1 MSGTSHGSVAFDV
14 SAFLDRP
21 NFGPYRILIFA
32 LCTLV
37 MTVDGYDVFVVG
49 YVVPA
54 LAQDFGVPL
63 PAITS
68 IFVFQTIGLG
78 LGAYAVSPF
87 ADRFGRRNIILICTA
102 LLGVL
107 TLAGTFATSVG
118 ELAVLRFAASFFFGA
133 VVPNLVAVT
142 SEYCSRRSRP
152 ILVIILFMGY
162 TVGAGGGGS
171 IASALAAQFGWRAAF
186 WMGGLTPLVVVA
198 ILYFLLPES
207 IRFLVLRGGRNNEV
221 ATRLRHIDPA
231 LDLSGTQGFTIHEE
245 QSGAIPVVALF
256 RDGRAPTTLLLWLSY
271 AMNLFVLTFIA
282 SWMPTF
288 LRVFAS
294 VELKQAGAIAALF
307 SLGGIIS
314 PLILGYF
321 IDRHGATRVLAAN
334 YVAAGVSIILIGLWS
349 GDAMLAAIGVFC
361 AGLFVIGGQGGI
373 NALAAM
379 LYPTE
384 MRATGV
390 GWALGAGRVASVFG
404 PMAGGAML
412 AGKWSGPSIFA
423 TISIPIFIAALATV
437 CVRFSR
443 HTDAMA
449 AERTPPPYPPPHA
462 GAGKEGASAIISTN

>member
-1 MSGTSHGSVAFDV
+1 MSGTSPGSVVFDV
-14 SAFLDRP
+14 NAFLDRP
-21 NFGPYRILIFA
+21 KFGAYRILIFA

-63 PAITS
+63 PAVTS

-118 ELAVLRFAASFFFGA
+118 ELAVLRFVASFFFGA
-133 VVPNLVAVT
+133 VVPNLVAL
-142 SEYCSRRSRP
+142 SSRYCSRRR
-152 ILVIILFMGY
+152 
-162 TVGAGGGGS
+162 
-171 IASALAAQFGWRAAF
+171 R
-186 WMGGLTPLVVVA
+186 
-198 ILYFLLPES
+198 
-207 IRFLVLRGGRNNEV
+207 
-221 ATRLRHIDPA
+221 
-231 LDLSGTQGFTIHEE
+231 TIHEE
-245 QSGAIPVVALF
+245 TSGAIPMIALF
-256 RDGRAPTTLLLWLSY
+256 RDGRTPTTLLLWLSY

-288 LRVFAS
+288 LRVFAG

-307 SLGGIIS
+307 SLGGIVS
-314 PLILGYF
+314 PLLLGYF

-334 YVAAGVSIILIGLWS
+334 YLAAGVSIILIGLWS

-390 GWALGAGRVASVFG
+390 GWALGAGRLASVV
-404 PMAGGAML
+404 
-412 AGKWSGPSIFA
+412 GPS
-423 TISIPIFIAALATV
+423 
-437 CVRFSR
+437 
-443 HTDAMA
+443 
-449 AERTPPPYPPPHA
+449 
-462 GAGKEGASAIISTN
+462 

>member
-1 MSGTSHGSVAFDV
+1 MSGTSHGSAVFDV

-21 NFGPYRILIFA
+21 KFGAHRILIFA

-49 YVVPA
+49 YLVPA

-63 PAITS
+63 PAVTS

-78 LGAYAVSPF
+78 LGAYAVSPL

-107 TLAGTFATSVG
+107 TLAGTLATSVG

-142 SEYCSRRSRP
+142 SEYCSARSRP

-186 WMGGLTPLVVVA
+186 WMGGLTPLMVVA
-198 ILYFLLPES
+198 LLYVLLPES
-207 IRFLVLRGGRNNEV
+207 IRFMVLKGDRNDQV
-221 ATRLRHIDPA
+221 AARLRRIDPA
-231 LDLSGTQGFTIHEE
+231 LDLSGTQSFTIREE
-245 QSGAIPVVALF
+245 KSGATPVIALF
-256 RDGRAPTTLLLWLSY
+256 RDGRAPATLLLWLSY

-288 LRVFAS
+288 LRVFAG

-307 SLGGIIS
+307 SLGGIVS

-321 IDRHGATRVLAAN
+321 IDRHGATRVLSAN
-334 YVAAGVSIILIGLWS
+334 YVAAGVSIVLIGLTS
-349 GDAMLAAIGVFC
+349 ADATLAAIGVFC

-373 NALAAM
+373 NALASM

-412 AGKWSGPSIFA
+412 RGQWSAGSIFA
-423 TISIPIFIAALATV
+423 TVSVPVFIAALATI
-437 CVRFSR
+437 CVRFS
-443 HTDAMA
+443 HHAGTAPA
-449 AERTPPPYPPPHA
+449 NPHA
-462 GAGKEGASAIISTN
+462 VAGGPAVIGTN

>member
-1 MSGTSHGSVAFDV
+1 MSGSPDGSVAFDV
-14 SAFLDRP
+14 SEFLDRP
-21 NFGPYRILIFA
+21 RFGAYRILIFA

-37 MTVDGYDVFVVG
+37 MAVDGYDVFVVG
-49 YVVPA
+49 YLVPA
-54 LAQDFGVPL
+54 LAQDFGVAL
-63 PAITS
+63 SAVTS

-102 LLGVL
+102 LFGLL
-107 TLAGTFATSVG
+107 TLAGTLATSTG
-118 ELAVLRFAASFFFGA
+118 ELAGLRFVASFFFGA

-171 IASALAAQFGWRAAF
+171 IAAALAAQFGWRAAF
-186 WMGGLTPLVVVA
+186 WMGGLAPLLVVA
-198 ILYFLLPES
+198 LLYVLLPES
-207 IRFLVLRGGRNNEV
+207 IRFMVLKGNRGAEV
-221 ATRLRHIDPA
+221 TALLRRIESA
-231 LDLSGTQGFTIHEE
+231 VQLSGTQSFTIGEDN
-245 QSGAIPVVALF
+245 SGAMPVVALF
-256 RDGRAPTTLLLWLSY
+256 RHGRAPATLLLWLSY

-288 LRVFAS
+288 LQVFAG
-294 VELKQAGAIAALF
+294 EDLKQAGAIAALF
-307 SLGGIIS
+307 SLGGIVS
-314 PLILGYF
+314 PLVLGYF
-321 IDRHGATRVLAAN
+321 IDRYGATRVLAAN
-334 YVAAGVSIILIGLWS
+334 YVAAGISIILIGLA
-349 GDAMLAAIGVFC
+349 GADATLAAIGVFC

-373 NALAAM
+373 NALASM

-412 AGKWSGPSIFA
+412 KDQWSAASTFA
-423 TISIPIFIAALATV
+423 TISMPVFIAALATI

-443 HTDAMA
+443 RPGTALADRSAVL
-449 AERTPPPYPPPHA
+449 
-462 GAGKEGASAIISTN
+462 EGRPAIETS

>member
-1 MSGTSHGSVAFDV
+1 MGGNMSGSPDGSVAFDV
-14 SAFLDRP
+14 GEFLDRP
-21 NFGPYRILIFA
+21 RFGGYRILIFT

-37 MTVDGYDVFVVG
+37 MAVDGYDVFVVG
-49 YVVPA
+49 YLVPA

-63 PAITS
+63 SAVTS

-102 LLGVL
+102 LLGLL
-107 TLAGTFATSVG
+107 TLAGTLATSTG
-118 ELAVLRFAASFFFGA
+118 ELAALRFVASFFFGA

-198 ILYFLLPES
+198 LLYVLLPES
-207 IRFLVLRGGRNNEV
+207 IRFMVLKGDRSDEV
-221 ATRLRHIDPA
+221 MAHLRRIDPA
-231 LDLSGTQGFTIHEE
+231 LQLSGPYAFSMREE
-245 QSGAIPVVALF
+245 NSGAMPVVALF
-256 RDGRAPTTLLLWLSY
+256 RHGRAPTTLLLWLSY

-288 LRVFAS
+288 LRVFAG
-294 VELKQAGAIAALF
+294 VDLKQAGAIAALF
-307 SLGGIIS
+307 SLGGILS
-314 PLILGYF
+314 PLALGYF

-334 YVAAGVSIILIGLWS
+334 YVAAGISIILIGLA
-349 GDAMLAAIGVFC
+349 GADARLAAIGVFC

-373 NALAAM
+373 NALASM

-412 AGKWSGPSIFA
+412 KGQWSAAAIFA
-423 TISIPIFIAALATV
+423 TTSVPVFIAALATI

-443 HTDAMA
+443 RPGTALADRNAVV
-449 AERTPPPYPPPHA
+449 
-462 GAGKEGASAIISTN
+462 EGRPAVGTS

>member
-1 MSGTSHGSVAFDV
+1 MSGTSHGSAVFDV

-21 NFGPYRILIFA
+21 KFGAYRILIFA

-49 YVVPA
+49 YLVPA

-63 PAITS
+63 PAVTS

-87 ADRFGRRNIILICTA
+87 ADRFGRRNIILVCTA

-107 TLAGTFATSVG
+107 TLAGTLATSVG

-142 SEYCSRRSRP
+142 SEYCSARSRP

-171 IASALAAQFGWRAAF
+171 IASAVAAQFGWRAAF
-186 WMGGLTPLVVVA
+186 WMGGLIPLAVVV
-198 ILYFLLPES
+198 ILYVLLPES
-207 IRFLVLRGGRNNEV
+207 IRFMVLKSDRNDEV
-221 ATRLRHIDPA
+221 AAQLRRIDPA
-231 LDLSGTQGFTIHEE
+231 LDLSGTQSFTIREE
-245 QSGAIPVVALF
+245 KSGAMPVVALF
-256 RDGRAPTTLLLWLSY
+256 RDGRAPSTLLLWLSY

-288 LRVFAS
+288 LRVFAG

-307 SLGGIIS
+307 SLGGIVS

-321 IDRHGATRVLAAN
+321 IDRHGATRVLSAN
-334 YVAAGVSIILIGLWS
+334 YVAAGASIILIGLAS
-349 GDAMLAAIGVFC
+349 ADATLAAIGVFC

-373 NALAAM
+373 NALASM

-412 AGKWSGPSIFA
+412 AGKWSAGSIFA
-423 TISIPIFIAALATV
+423 TVSVPVFIAALATI
-437 CVRFSR
+437 CVRFS
-443 HTDAMA
+443 HQAGTTPADQHGMA
-449 AERTPPPYPPPHA
+449 GGRAVI
-462 GAGKEGASAIISTN
+462 GTN

>member
-1 MSGTSHGSVAFDV
+1 
-14 SAFLDRP
+14 
-21 NFGPYRILIFA
+21 
-32 LCTLV
+32 
-37 MTVDGYDVFVVG
+37 
-49 YVVPA
+49 
-54 LAQDFGVPL
+54 
-63 PAITS
+63 
-68 IFVFQTIGLG
+68 
-78 LGAYAVSPF
+78 
-87 ADRFGRRNIILICTA
+87 
-102 LLGVL
+102 
-107 TLAGTFATSVG
+107 
-118 ELAVLRFAASFFFGA
+118 
-133 VVPNLVAVT
+133 
-142 SEYCSRRSRP
+142 
-152 ILVIILFMGY
+152 
-162 TVGAGGGGS
+162 
-171 IASALAAQFGWRAAF
+171 
-186 WMGGLTPLVVVA
+186 MGGLTPLVVAA

-207 IRFLVLRGGRNNEV
+207 IRFLVLRGDRNNEV
-221 ATRLRHIDPA
+221 ATRLRRIDPA
-231 LDLSGTQGFTIHEE
+231 LDLAGTQGFTIHEE
-245 QSGAIPVVALF
+245 QSGTMPVVALF
-256 RDGRAPTTLLLWLSY
+256 RDGRTPTTLLLWLSY

-349 GDAMLAAIGVFC
+349 GDATLAAIGVFC

-412 AGKWSGPSIFA
+412 AGKWSGTSIFA
-423 TISIPIFIAALATV
+423 TVSIPIFIAALATV
-437 CVRFSR
+437 YVRFSR

-449 AERTPPPYPPPHA
+449 AERTPPPPHV
-462 GAGKEGASAIISTN
+462 GEGREGASAIISTN

>member
-1 MSGTSHGSVAFDV
+1 MVGTSGGPAVFDV
-14 SAFLDRP
+14 SEFLDRP
-21 NFGPYRILIFA
+21 KFGAYRILIFA

-49 YVVPA
+49 YLVPA

-63 PAITS
+63 PAVTS
-68 IFVFQTIGLG
+68 VFVFQTIGLG
-78 LGAYAVSPF
+78 LGAYLVSPF
-87 ADRFGRRNIILICTA
+87 ADRFGRRNIILVCTA

-107 TLAGTFATSVG
+107 TLAGTFATSVT
-118 ELAVLRFAASFFFGA
+118 ELAAFRFVASFFFGA

-171 IASALAAQFGWRAAF
+171 IASALAAHYGWRAAF
-186 WMGGLTPLVVVA
+186 WMGGLAPLAVVA
-198 ILYFLLPES
+198 ILYVLLPES
-207 IRFLVLRGGRNNEV
+207 IRFMVLTGDRSDEV
-221 ATRLRHIDPA
+221 AARLRRIDPM
-231 LDLSGTQGFTIHEE
+231 LDLSGTKGFTINEE
-245 QSGAIPVVALF
+245 QSRAMPMVALF
-256 RDGRAPTTLLLWLSY
+256 RHGRTPATLLLWLSY
-271 AMNLFVLTFIA
+271 AMNLFVLTLIA

-288 LRVFAS
+288 LRVFAG

-307 SLGGIIS
+307 SLGGIVS
-314 PLILGYF
+314 PLILGYLM
-321 IDRHGATRVLAAN
+321 DRHGATRVLSAN
-334 YVAAGVSIILIGLWS
+334 YVAAGIAIILTGLWS
-349 GDAMLAAIGVFC
+349 ADATLAAIGVFC

-404 PMAGGAML
+404 PLAGGAML
-412 AGKWSGPSIFA
+412 ADHWSATSIFA
-423 TISIPIFIAALATV
+423 TASVPVFIAALATIY
-437 CVRFSR
+437 VRFSHDAAAAPADR
-443 HTDAMA
+443 HAMV
-449 AERTPPPYPPPHA
+449 
-462 GAGKEGASAIISTN
+462 EGRSAIGSN